1 MAKKSNSNIGAICM
15 IILLVVVIIA
25 VVFCWNKSS
34 NRLTPSG
41 VIENTHDA
49 SMLNNNVPQTNIQEN
64 LDVDMSSVTNKSNIL
79 NGQQSGL
86 LNSDPAEKQR
96 RQAGCFPKDQLT
108 PQELLPQDNANTWA
122 KSNPEGSGSLKDR
135 NFLQSAHH
143 IGVNTVGQTLRNA
156 NLQLRS
162 EPPNPQV
169 KVSPWSQ
176 STIEPDMNRKPMEIG
191 GCA

>member
-1 MAKKSNSNIGAICM
+1 MVKSNSNTGAICVVS
-15 IILLVVVIIA
+15 LLVIVIIV
-25 VVFCWNKSS
+25 VVFCWKQSPNKNSVMG
-34 NRLTPSG
+34 NL
-41 VIENTHDA
+41 ENDHNA
-49 SMLNNNVPQTNIQEN
+49 STLDNNLPNDIQEN
-64 LDVDMSSVTNKSNIL
+64 LDVQMNNMNNSQVNGGHSQGVLNNDPSSK
-79 NGQQSGL
+79 
-86 LNSDPAEKQR
+86 AR

-108 PQELLPQDNANTWA
+108 PQELLPQDSANTWA
-122 KSNPEGSGSLKDR
+122 KSNPDGGGTLKDK

-162 EPPNPQV
+162 EPANPQV
-169 KVSPWSQ
+169 KVSPWAQ

>member
-1 MAKKSNSNIGAICM
+1 MAKKSNSNTGAICM
-15 IILLVVVIIA
+15 VFLLVIVIIV
-25 VVFCWNKSS
+25 VVFCWKQSPGKNIVRG
-34 NRLTPSG
+34 NL
-41 VIENTHDA
+41 ENDHNA
-49 SMLNNNVPQTNIQEN
+49 SALNNNLQTDVQEN
-64 LDVDMSSVTNKSNIL
+64 LELQHNNMNNSEVLGGQDSGVL
-79 NGQQSGL
+79 N
-86 LNSDPAEKQR
+86 NDPAAKAR

-108 PQELLPQDNANTWA
+108 PQELLPQDSANAWA
-122 KSNPEGSGSLKDR
+122 KSNPDGVGSLKDK

-162 EPPNPQV
+162 EPANPQV
-169 KVSPWSQ
+169 KVSPWAQ

>member
-1 MAKKSNSNIGAICM
+1 
-15 IILLVVVIIA
+15 
-25 VVFCWNKSS
+25 
-34 NRLTPSG
+34 
-41 VIENTHDA
+41 
-49 SMLNNNVPQTNIQEN
+49 
-64 LDVDMSSVTNKSNIL
+64 MSSVTNKSNVL